1 MTDEMKK
8 NLENEELDLEQLEG
22 ISGGLIVDCGFTR
35 DYRIVDDKTGE
46 ILDSDCF
53 AKKSAERTAHD
64 LNVSR
69 EIISMDEYKKRFGRD
84 IDLSIRI
91 NSKTG
96 EKWIQ

>member
-1 MTDEMKK
+1 MTDEMNK

-22 ISGGLIVDCGFTR
+22 ISGGLIVDCGFAR

-46 ILDSDCF
+46 ILDSDCYSTES
-53 AKKSAERTAHD
+53 AKRTALD

-69 EIISMDEYKKRFGRD
+69 EIISMDEYKKRFGKD

-96 EKWIQ
+96 KKWIQ